1 MKKLAWK
8 IAMGIDGVLAFIFIS
23 SFDVDE
29 MVIQYIGALC
39 CIVIMLFLLAI
50 GWNWIMDD
58 VERDE
63 LEMWEFMDERDR

>member
-1 MKKLAWK
+1 MKKLVWK
-8 IAMGIDGVLAFIFIS
+8 IAMGIDGILAFIFVS

-29 MVIQYIGALC
+29 MVFPYIGALI
-39 CIVIMLFLLAI
+39 CIALFVLMLAA

-58 VERDE
+58 MKKDE